1 MCEKKD
7 LKTSMGGNKMAN
19 VYTPNKAESVR
30 RIEPTKDERKK
41 YAKQFKEQKEHERK
55 IKDERFAAIRE
66 RRKNNKPG
74 SGGSGGGINIDV
86 TSDS

>member
-1 MCEKKD
+1 
-7 LKTSMGGNKMAN
+7 MAN

-66 RRKNNKPG
+66 RRKNNKTG

>member
-1 MCEKKD
+1 
-7 LKTSMGGNKMAN
+7 MAN

-30 RIEPTKDERKK
+30 RIEPTVSERKK
-41 YAKQFKEQKEHERK
+41 YAKEFREQKEHERK

-66 RRKNNKPG
+66 RRKNNP
-74 SGGSGGGINIDV
+74 GGSGGGINIDL

>member
-1 MCEKKD
+1 M
-7 LKTSMGGNKMAN
+7 SN
-19 VYTPNKAESVR
+19 VYRPDKAESVR
-30 RIEPTKDERKK
+30 TISPTKEERVSDAKK
-41 YAKQFKEQKEHERK
+41 FREQKAHERK